1 MNGKGWARTREI
13 EAVELLLLLAL
24 AESWLCAERARDCV
38 RVRCRQ
44 AAPAQPH
51 V

>member
-1 MNGKGWARTREI
+1 MHKR
-13 EAVELLLLLAL
+13 EAVEVELLALKLALAL
-24 AESWLCAERARDCV
+24 AESWLCAESQRLCV

-44 AAPAQPH
+44 AAPVQPQ